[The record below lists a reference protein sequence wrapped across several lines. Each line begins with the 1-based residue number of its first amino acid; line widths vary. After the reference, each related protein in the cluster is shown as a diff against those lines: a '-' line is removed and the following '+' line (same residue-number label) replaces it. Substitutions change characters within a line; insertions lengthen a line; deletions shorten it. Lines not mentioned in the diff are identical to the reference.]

1 MTQSLYQRIGGDAAV
16 NAAVDLFYRK
26 VMVDPRISKFFNGT
40 DMNAQRAKQKAFLTM
55 AFGGPNTYT
64 GKDLRKAHA
73 GLVNNGLNDSHF
85 DAVAQHLQ
93 ATLGEL
99 KVKAVEIAEV
109 MKIAAST
116 RNDVLGR

>member
-26 VMVDPRISKFFNGT
+26 VMVDPRISEFFVDT

-73 GLVNNGLNDSHF
+73 GLVKNGLNDSHF

-109 MKIAAST
+109 MKIAGST

>member
-26 VMVDPRISKFFNGT
+26 VMVDPRISEFFDDT

-73 GLVNNGLNDSHF
+73 DLVKNGLSDSHF

-93 ATLGEL
+93 ATLSEL

-109 MKIAAST
+109 MKIAGST